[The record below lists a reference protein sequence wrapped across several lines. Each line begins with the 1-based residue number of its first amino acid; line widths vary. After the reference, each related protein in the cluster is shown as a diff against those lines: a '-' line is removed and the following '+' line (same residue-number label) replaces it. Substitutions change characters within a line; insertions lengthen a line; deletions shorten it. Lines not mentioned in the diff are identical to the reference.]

1 MGTDYT
7 TLAPPRRDTGPSRGA
22 GGNKAI
28 LEPTILLCGVLLA
41 LACSYPTQ
49 PYKPDPSTD
58 KVSVSGVKVSPQV
71 IQFFA
76 IGETRDLAATIAPA
90 NATDKAISWESADPT
105 VASVDA
111 NGRVTARAVGSGV
124 LITAFTHDG
133 RHEASANVS
142 VNP

>member
-1 MGTDYT
+1 LGTDYT
-7 TLAPPRRDTGPSRGA
+7 TLAPPRRDTGPSRRA

-41 LACSYPTQ
+41 LACSYSTQ
-49 PYKPDPSTD
+49 PYGSTD
-58 KVSVSGVKVSPQV
+58 KVAVQGVKVAPQS
-71 IQFFA
+71 IQLSA
-76 IGETRDLAATIAPA
+76 IGETKDLSATINPA
-90 NATDKAISWESADPT
+90 NATDKALSWESTDPA
-105 VASVDA
+105 VASVDS

-133 RHEASANVS
+133 RHEASATVT